1 MEDEYYM
8 KICLDEAME
17 AFSSD
22 EVPVGAV
29 MVSPDNQ
36 VIARAHNLTVYRNS
50 PLAHAETLV
59 IEMAS
64 KVIGNFRLTGCTL
77 FVSKEPC
84 VMCAGAIIEARIKR
98 VVFGCYDVK
107 RGALGS
113 LFDVNKLPLNHKV
126 EVLGGVLE
134 KKSKTLLQEFFQIRR
149 GTEVAITGPTR
160 NRLYAL

>member
-1 MEDEYYM
+1 VQDEYYM
-8 KICLDEAME
+8 KICLDEAMA
-17 AFSSD
+17 AFRSD

-36 VIARAHNLTVYRNS
+36 IIAMAHNLTINKNS

-59 IEMAS
+59 MDMAA
-64 KVIGNFRLTGCTL
+64 KVLGNFRLTGCTL

-84 VMCAGAIIEARIKR
+84 IMCAGAIIEARIKR

-113 LFDVNKLPLNHKV
+113 LIDVNKLPFNHKF
-126 EVLGGVLE
+126 EIRGGVLE
-134 KKSKTLLQEFFQIRR
+134 NESKILLKEFFQIRR
-149 GTEVAITGPTR
+149 GTEVVITGPTR

>member
-134 KKSKTLLQEFFQIRR
+134 KKSKTLLQEFFQI
-149 GTEVAITGPTR
+149 G
-160 NRLYAL
+160 L

>member
-1 MEDEYYM
+1 VDDEYYM
-8 KICLDEAME
+8 KICLDEAMA
-17 AFSSD
+17 AFMSG

-29 MVSPDNQ
+29 IASPDNQ
-36 VIARAHNLTVYRNS
+36 VIAKAHNMTLHKNS
-50 PLAHAETLV
+50 PLAHAETIV
-59 IEMAS
+59 MDVAA
-64 KVIGNFRLTGCTL
+64 KVLGNFRLTGCTL

-84 VMCAGAIIEARIKR
+84 IMCAGAIIEARIKR

-113 LFDVNKLPLNHKV
+113 LIDVNKLPLNHKF
-126 EVLGGVLE
+126 EVQGGVLE
-134 KKSKTLLQEFFQIRR
+134 KKSKALLKEFFKARR